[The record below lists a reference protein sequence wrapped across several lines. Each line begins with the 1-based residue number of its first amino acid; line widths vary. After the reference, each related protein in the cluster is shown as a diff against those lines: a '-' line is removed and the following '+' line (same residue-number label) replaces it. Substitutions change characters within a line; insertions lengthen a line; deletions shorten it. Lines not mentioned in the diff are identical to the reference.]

1 MTFSPFLEFFQQM
14 NVGRPKDLEKRQ
26 RILESAKQ
34 LFLEMGY
41 HGSSM
46 NQIAQNAGVTKL
58 TVYNHF
64 QDKAT
69 LFTCAIEDTCEHIL
83 STRPRELTADSNFIV
98 VLNEVCELAL
108 NIVNLPEAIKLDL
121 LLLELAAEHS
131 PLVEQ
136 FYRASHLKMR
146 QVWENF
152 FQDAAALNFIQQ
164 DHPARQTELIVS
176 LLMGLRHQEVLL
188 GMRERPTAVE
198 QQNIISFAIEL
209 FMLKYAKSNSLNG
222 MTATF
227 PR

>member
-164 DHPARQTELIVS
+164 DHPALQTELMVS

-188 GMRERPTAVE
+188 GMRERPTTVE
-198 QQNIISFAIEL
+198 QQNIIGFAIEI
-209 FMLKYAKSNSLNG
+209 FMLKYAKSSSLNG
-222 MTATF
+222 MNATF

>member
-83 STRPRELTADSNFIV
+83 CTRPRELTADSNFIV

-121 LLLELAAEHS
+121 LLLEFAAEHS

-146 QVWENF
+146 QVWVNF

-209 FMLKYAKSNSLNG
+209 FMLKYAKSNS
-222 MTATF
+222 
-227 PR
+227 

>member
-146 QVWENF
+146 QVWEQI
-152 FQDAAALNFIQQ
+152 FQEAASFGFIQQ
-164 DHPARQTELIVS
+164 ADPALQTELMVS

>member
-46 NQIAQNAGVTKL
+46 NQIAQNAGVPKL

-188 GMRERPTAVE
+188 GMRPVPEAAERQA
-198 QQNIISFAIEL
+198 IIHSAIEI
-209 FMLKYAKSNSLNG
+209 FMLKYQLGTQS
-222 MTATF
+222 
-227 PR
+227 

>member
-26 RILESAKQ
+26 RILQSAKQ

-146 QVWENF
+146 QVWEQI
-152 FQDAAALNFIQQ
+152 FQEAASFGFIQQ
-164 DHPARQTELIVS
+164 ADPALQTELMVS

>member
-198 QQNIISFAIEL
+198 QQNTIGFAIEI
-209 FMLKYAKSNSLNG
+209 FMLKYAKSN
-222 MTATF
+222 
-227 PR
+227 

>member
-188 GMRERPTAVE
+188 GMRPVPEAAERQAIIHSAI
-198 QQNIISFAIEL
+198 NI
-209 FMLKYAKSNSLNG
+209 FMLKYQLGTQN
-222 MTATF
+222 
-227 PR
+227 

>member
-146 QVWENF
+146 QVWEQI
-152 FQDAAALNFIQQ
+152 FQEAASFGFIQQ
-164 DHPARQTELIVS
+164 ADPALQTELMVS

-209 FMLKYAKSNSLNG
+209 FMLKYAKSNSLTG

>member
-83 STRPRELTADSNFIV
+83 STRPRELSADSNFIV

-146 QVWENF
+146 QVWEQL
-152 FQDAAALNFIQQ
+152 FQEAASFGFIQQ
-164 DHPARQTELIVS
+164 ADPALQTELMVS

-198 QQNIISFAIEL
+198 QQNIIGFAIEI
-209 FMLKYAKSNSLNG
+209 FMLKYAKSSSLNG

>member
-188 GMRERPTAVE
+188 GMRPVPEAAERQA
-198 QQNIISFAIEL
+198 IIHSAIEI
-209 FMLKYAKSNSLNG
+209 FMLKYQLGTQS
-222 MTATF
+222 
-227 PR
+227 

>member
-1 MTFSPFLEFFQQM
+1 M

-188 GMRERPTAVE
+188 GMRPVPEAAERQA
-198 QQNIISFAIEL
+198 IIHSAIDI
-209 FMLKYAKSNSLNG
+209 FMLKYQLGTQN
-222 MTATF
+222 
-227 PR
+227 

>member
-164 DHPARQTELIVS
+164 DHPAQQTELIVS

-209 FMLKYAKSNSLNG
+209 FMLKYAKSNS
-222 MTATF
+222 
-227 PR
+227 

>member
-152 FQDAAALNFIQQ
+152 FQDAAVLNFIQQ

-209 FMLKYAKSNSLNG
+209 FMLKYAKSNS
-222 MTATF
+222 
-227 PR
+227 

>member
-1 MTFSPFLEFFQQM
+1 MTFSPFLEIFQQM

-69 LFTCAIEDTCEHIL
+69 LFTCAIEDTCEEIL
-83 STRPRELTADSNFIV
+83 STRPHQLHAGSDF
-98 VLNEVCELAL
+98 LQALYEVCELAM
-108 NIVNLPEAIKLDL
+108 NIINLPEAIKLDL

-136 FYRASHLKMR
+136 FYNASHLKLR
-146 QVWENF
+146 QVWETLF
-152 FQDAAALNFIQQ
+152 RDAAAFDFIQAAN
-164 DHPARQTELIVS
+164 PATQTELIVS
-176 LLMGLRHQEVLL
+176 LLAGLRHQEVLL
-188 GMRERPTAVE
+188 GMRDCPTAEE
-198 QQNIISFAIEL
+198 QRDIIGFAIEI
-209 FMLKYAKSNSLNG
+209 FMLKYGKSS
-222 MTATF
+222 T
-227 PR
+227 

>member
-1 MTFSPFLEFFQQM
+1 MTFSPFLDFFQQM

-209 FMLKYAKSNSLNG
+209 FMLKYAKSNS
-222 MTATF
+222 
-227 PR
+227 

>member
-46 NQIAQNAGVTKL
+46 NQIARNAGVTKL

-164 DHPARQTELIVS
+164 DHPAQQTELIVS

-198 QQNIISFAIEL
+198 QQNIIGFAIEI
-209 FMLKYAKSNSLNG
+209 FMLKYAKSSSLNG

>member
-1 MTFSPFLEFFQQM
+1 MTFSIFLEYFQQM

-83 STRPRELTADSNFIV
+83 STRPRELSADSNFIV

-146 QVWENF
+146 QVWEQL
-152 FQDAAALNFIQQ
+152 FQEAASFGFIQQ
-164 DHPARQTELIVS
+164 ADPALQTELMVS

-198 QQNIISFAIEL
+198 QQNIIGFAIEI
-209 FMLKYAKSNSLNG
+209 FMLKYAKSS
-222 MTATF
+222 
-227 PR
+227 

>member
-41 HGSSM
+41 YGSSM

-164 DHPARQTELIVS
+164 DHPAQQTELIVS

>member
-108 NIVNLPEAIKLDL
+108 NIVNMPEAIKLDL

-146 QVWENF
+146 QVWEQI
-152 FQDAAALNFIQQ
+152 FQEAASFGFIQQ
-164 DHPARQTELIVS
+164 ADPALQTELMVS

>member
-41 HGSSM
+41 YGSSM

>member
-1 MTFSPFLEFFQQM
+1 M
-14 NVGRPKDLEKRQ
+14 
-26 RILESAKQ
+26 
-34 LFLEMGY
+34 
-41 HGSSM
+41 
-46 NQIAQNAGVTKL
+46 TKL

>member
-146 QVWENF
+146 QVWEQL
-152 FQDAAALNFIQQ
+152 FQEAASFGFIQQ
-164 DHPARQTELIVS
+164 ADPALQTELMVS

-188 GMRERPTAVE
+188 GMRERPTTVE
-198 QQNIISFAIEL
+198 QQNIIGFAIEI
-209 FMLKYAKSNSLNG
+209 FMLKYAKSTSLNG

>member
-209 FMLKYAKSNSLNG
+209 FMLKYAKSNS
-222 MTATF
+222 
-227 PR
+227 

>member
-1 MTFSPFLEFFQQM
+1 MTFSIFLEYFQQM

-209 FMLKYAKSNSLNG
+209 FMLKYAKSNS
-222 MTATF
+222 
-227 PR
+227 

>member
-198 QQNIISFAIEL
+198 QQNIIGFAIEI
-209 FMLKYAKSNSLNG
+209 FMLKYAKSNS
-222 MTATF
+222 
-227 PR
+227 

>member
-46 NQIAQNAGVTKL
+46 NQIAQHAGVTKL

-188 GMRERPTAVE
+188 GMRPVPEAAERQA
-198 QQNIISFAIEL
+198 IIHSAIDI
-209 FMLKYAKSNSLNG
+209 FMLKYQLGTQN
-222 MTATF
+222 
-227 PR
+227 

>member
-136 FYRASHLKMR
+136 FYRAYHLKMR

-188 GMRERPTAVE
+188 GMRPVPEAAERQA
-198 QQNIISFAIEL
+198 IIHSAIDI
-209 FMLKYAKSNSLNG
+209 FMLKYQLGTQN
-222 MTATF
+222 
-227 PR
+227 

>member
-83 STRPRELTADSNFIV
+83 STRPRELSADSNFIV

-146 QVWENF
+146 QVWEQL
-152 FQDAAALNFIQQ
+152 FQEAASFGFIQQ
-164 DHPARQTELIVS
+164 ADPALQTELMVS

-198 QQNIISFAIEL
+198 QQNIIGFAIEI
-209 FMLKYAKSNSLNG
+209 FMLKYAKSS
-222 MTATF
+222 
-227 PR
+227 

>member
-41 HGSSM
+41 HGCSM
-46 NQIAQNAGVTKL
+46 NQIAQHAGVTKL

-69 LFTCAIEDTCEHIL
+69 LFTSAIEDTCEYIL
-83 STRPRELTADSNFIV
+83 NTRPRHLHSESHFMQAFVEI
-98 VLNEVCELAL
+98 CELGL
-108 NIVNLPEAIKLDL
+108 NIMNLPEAIKLDL

-136 FYRASHLKMR
+136 FFRASHLKMR

-188 GMRERPTAVE
+188 GMRPVPEAAERQA
-198 QQNIISFAIEL
+198 IIHSAIDI
-209 FMLKYAKSNSLNG
+209 FMLKYQLSTQS
-222 MTATF
+222 
-227 PR
+227 

>member
-1 MTFSPFLEFFQQM
+1 M

-41 HGSSM
+41 HGCSM
-46 NQIAQNAGVTKL
+46 NQIAQHAGVTKL

-69 LFTCAIEDTCEHIL
+69 LFTSAIEDTCENIL
-83 STRPRELTADSNFIV
+83 NTRPRHLHSESHFMQAFVEI
-98 VLNEVCELAL
+98 CELGL
-108 NIVNLPEAIKLDL
+108 NIMNLPEAIKLDL

-136 FYRASHLKMR
+136 FFRASHLKMR

-164 DHPARQTELIVS
+164 DNPARQTELIVS

-188 GMRERPTAVE
+188 GMRPVPEAAERQA
-198 QQNIISFAIEL
+198 IIHSAIDI
-209 FMLKYAKSNSLNG
+209 FMLKYQLSAQS
-222 MTATF
+222 
-227 PR
+227 